1 MERIIMEV
9 KAGIADKWKQASHRM
24 KKQAVKAVEQV
35 LGASEDSHNIF
46 EKKHHPPLS
55 EDDLRFYDN
64 IQIDL
69 SEYTFNRDEANER

>member
-35 LGASEDSHNIF
+35 AMV
-46 EKKHHPPLS
+46 
-55 EDDLRFYDN
+55 R
-64 IQIDL
+64 
-69 SEYTFNRDEANER
+69 